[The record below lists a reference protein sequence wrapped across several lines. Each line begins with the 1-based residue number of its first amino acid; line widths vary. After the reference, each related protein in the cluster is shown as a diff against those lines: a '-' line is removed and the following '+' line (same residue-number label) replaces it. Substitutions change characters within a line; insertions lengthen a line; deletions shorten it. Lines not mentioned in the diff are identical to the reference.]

1 MSGWRNEERFNDRCR
16 ELGDS
21 AGVVSAEDW
30 IGERGRKSRNLGLLY
45 GFAFVKGVEPE
56 SVWSVLEVR
65 AAVDD
70 TVDTMEGGGDGE
82 EDRDGD
88 AGDGV
93 GGDAEI
99 VVRVVALAADI
110 VDAFVAF
117 LVGRVRVESAV
128 PGVVSQITPLA
139 FMVSL

>member
-70 TVDTMEGGGDGE
+70 TVGTMEGGGDGIE
-82 EDRDGD
+82 
-88 AGDGV
+88 
-93 GGDAEI
+93 GDAEI
-99 VVRVVALAADI
+99 VVKVVALAADI

>member
-70 TVDTMEGGGDGE
+70 TVDTMEGGGDGIE
-82 EDRDGD
+82 
-88 AGDGV
+88 
-93 GGDAEI
+93 GDAEI
-99 VVRVVALAADI
+99 VVKVVALAADI
-110 VDAFVAF
+110 VDAFVVF
-117 LVGRVRVESAV
+117 LVGHVRVDSPV

>member
-1 MSGWRNEERFNDRCR
+1 M
-16 ELGDS
+16 
-21 AGVVSAEDW
+21 
-30 IGERGRKSRNLGLLY
+30 Y
-45 GFAFVKGVEPE
+45 GFAFVKGVQPE

-70 TVDTMEGGGDGE
+70 TVDTMEGGGDGIE
-82 EDRDGD
+82 
-88 AGDGV
+88 
-93 GGDAEI
+93 GDAEI
-99 VVRVVALAADI
+99 VVKVVALAADI

>member
-21 AGVVSAEDW
+21 AGVVSADDW

-70 TVDTMEGGGDGE
+70 TVGTMEGGGDGIE
-82 EDRDGD
+82 
-88 AGDGV
+88 
-93 GGDAEI
+93 GDAEI
-99 VVRVVALAADI
+99 VVKVVALAADI

>member
-70 TVDTMEGGGDGE
+70 TVGTMEGGGDGIE
-82 EDRDGD
+82 
-88 AGDGV
+88 
-93 GGDAEI
+93 GDAEI
-99 VVRVVALAADI
+99 VVKVVALAADI

-117 LVGRVRVESAV
+117 LVGHVRVDSPV

>member
-1 MSGWRNEERFNDRCR
+1 M
-16 ELGDS
+16 
-21 AGVVSAEDW
+21 
-30 IGERGRKSRNLGLLY
+30 Y
-45 GFAFVKGVEPE
+45 GFAFVKGVQPE

-70 TVDTMEGGGDGE
+70 TVDTMEGGGDGVE
-82 EDRDGD
+82 
-88 AGDGV
+88 
-93 GGDAEI
+93 GDAEI
-99 VVRVVALAADI
+99 VVKVVALAADI

>member
-1 MSGWRNEERFNDRCR
+1 M
-16 ELGDS
+16 
-21 AGVVSAEDW
+21 
-30 IGERGRKSRNLGLLY
+30 
-45 GFAFVKGVEPE
+45 
-56 SVWSVLEVR
+56 WSVLEVR

-70 TVDTMEGGGDGE
+70 TVDTMEGGGDGVE
-82 EDRDGD
+82 GD
-88 AGDGV
+88 AG
-93 GGDAEI
+93 I
-99 VVRVVALAADI
+99 VVKVVALAADI

>member
-1 MSGWRNEERFNDRCR
+1 M
-16 ELGDS
+16 LKI
-21 AGVVSAEDW
+21 W

-45 GFAFVKGVEPE
+45 GFAFVKGVELE

-70 TVDTMEGGGDGE
+70 TVGTMEGGGDGIE
-82 EDRDGD
+82 
-88 AGDGV
+88 
-93 GGDAEI
+93 GDAEI
-99 VVRVVALAADI
+99 VVKVVALAADI

>member
-1 MSGWRNEERFNDRCR
+1 MSGWRNEERFNDRCL

-45 GFAFVKGVEPE
+45 GFAFVKGVELE
-56 SVWSVLEVR
+56 SVWFVLEVR

-70 TVDTMEGGGDGE
+70 TVGTMEGGGDGIE
-82 EDRDGD
+82 
-88 AGDGV
+88 
-93 GGDAEI
+93 GDAEI
-99 VVRVVALAADI
+99 VVKVVALAADI